1 MSDVGFAPGDSD
13 RPPELSDEELRS
25 WYADLIVPDDE
36 EHVEPHVP
44 LSVEP
49 DIELLREAYEEYR
62 VAVVAVVEEE
72 EAERWVQAAAEA
84 AQRVVQ
90 AAAEAAQRVEQAAAE
105 AAKLAEALAQTN
117 PSAEAEAVAQV
128 ARLAERLADV
138 QMARLSE
145 AAEEHPRVDHSVGQ
159 SLRHRA
165 AHRCGMR
172 HRR

>member
-1 MSDVGFAPGDSD
+1 MRSMSDVGFAPGDSD

-25 WYADLIVPDDE
+25 WYAGLIVPDE
-36 EHVEPHVP
+36 EHLEPHVP
-44 LSVEP
+44 PSVEP
-49 DIELLREAYEEYR
+49 DIELLREVYEEYR
-62 VAVVAVVEEE
+62 VAVVKE
-72 EAERWVQAAAEA
+72 EAERRAKAKE
-84 AQRVVQ
+84 
-90 AAAEAAQRVEQAAAE
+90 AQRVEQAAAE
-105 AAKLAEALAQTN
+105 AAKLAEAAAQTN